1 MLNYL
6 LMDKDLDEL
15 SLIIRLGERY
25 FDCSLSDAEEE
36 LLRDMLGRTRL
47 SHPAI
52 DELRALTGFRT
63 NVGLRS
69 SERRLKG
76 RVRLVSG
83 VAAACVVIFSLGL
96 YTTVTRR
103 ASAIS
108 APADVTTCVAYAGGK
123 RITDQE
129 AIIRLLVED
138 MREFT
143 RDVRA
148 SEESFS
154 EELSDV
160 ARIIDNIEN
169 EYPEI

>member
-36 LLRDMLGRTRL
+36 LLRDMLGRTHL

-63 NVGLRS
+63 NVGMRS
-69 SERRLKG
+69 SERRFKG

-83 VAAACVVIFSLGL
+83 VAAACVVIISLGL
-96 YTTVTRR
+96 YTSRR
-103 ASAIS
+103 ASVIS
-108 APADVTTCVAYAGGK
+108 ASADVSTCVAYAGGK

-129 AIIRLLVED
+129 AIIRLLGED
-138 MREFT
+138 MREFA

>member
-1 MLNYL
+1 M
-6 LMDKDLDEL
+6 
-15 SLIIRLGERY
+15 
-25 FDCSLSDAEEE
+25 
-36 LLRDMLGRTRL
+36 
-47 SHPAI
+47 
-52 DELRALTGFRT
+52 
-63 NVGLRS
+63 
-69 SERRLKG
+69 
-76 RVRLVSG
+76 SG

-123 RITDQE
+123 CITDQE
-129 AIIRLLVED
+129 AIIRLLGED

>member
-76 RVRLVSG
+76 RVRLCVGRGGRLCRNLFAGAVYNCHAPCIGDFSACRCDDMCG
-83 VAAACVVIFSLGL
+83 ICRRQVYHRPGGYNKAAGRGHERI
-96 YTTVTRR
+96 YT
-103 ASAIS
+103 
-108 APADVTTCVAYAGGK
+108 
-123 RITDQE
+123 
-129 AIIRLLVED
+129 
-138 MREFT
+138 
-143 RDVRA
+143 
-148 SEESFS
+148 
-154 EELSDV
+154 
-160 ARIIDNIEN
+160 
-169 EYPEI
+169 

>member
-1 MLNYL
+1 M
-6 LMDKDLDEL
+6 
-15 SLIIRLGERY
+15 S
-25 FDCSLSDAEEE
+25 
-36 LLRDMLGRTRL
+36 
-47 SHPAI
+47 
-52 DELRALTGFRT
+52 
-63 NVGLRS
+63 
-69 SERRLKG
+69 
-76 RVRLVSG
+76 
-83 VAAACVVIFSLGL
+83 
-96 YTTVTRR
+96 
-103 ASAIS
+103 
-108 APADVTTCVAYAGGK
+108 TCVAYAGGK

-129 AIIRLLVED
+129 AIIRLLGED